1 MSWNSPGWIPGASHQ
16 DDVPACGR
24 CGHHADAHHDVM
36 SCSARDRWWRR
47 CRCSGYTRLDQAAPP
62 AAGPS
67 SSASMAVDARLE
79 DRIRGIEGLVGGY
92 LRSPQDEATRQ
103 ALLAELEKLDDQT
116 ARADAYSDLKAVT
129 VRYQVPR
136 SELIGATSDTST
148 GEDVPGAE
156 FKAQVALVKAAK
168 DAIRNPT
175 TEAQSALRRASDELA
190 EVRRREA

>member
-1 MSWNSPGWIPGASHQ
+1 MAI
-16 DDVPACGR
+16 DV
-24 CGHHADAHHDVM
+24 
-36 SCSARDRWWRR
+36 
-47 CRCSGYTRLDQAAPP
+47 
-62 AAGPS
+62 
-67 SSASMAVDARLE
+67 RLE

-92 LRSPQDEATRQ
+92 LRSPHDEAARQ
-103 ALLAELEKLDDQT
+103 ALLAGLERLDDQT
-116 ARADAYSDLKAVT
+116 ARADAYSDFRAVT

-148 GEDVPGAE
+148 GEDVPAAE

-175 TEAQSALRRASDELA
+175 AEAQSALRRASDELA